1 MSIQPLTWDDFEDSS
16 VASDEPTV
24 ITGWRLWIARG
35 IWSVVLLTTIG
46 IFVSSIQP
54 YFDFVMFFPKFW
66 FSSPDYSTA
75 LEQLNLSAGFYHGYL
90 IALQSIQVVVCLVIA
105 GLIFKNK

>member
-1 MSIQPLTWDDFEDSS
+1 MSIQPLSWDDFEDSS

-46 IFVSSIQP
+46 IFVSSI
-54 YFDFVMFFPKFW
+54 
-66 FSSPDYSTA
+66 A
-75 LEQLNLSAGFYHGYL
+75 
-90 IALQSIQVVVCLVIA
+90 I
-105 GLIFKNK
+105 